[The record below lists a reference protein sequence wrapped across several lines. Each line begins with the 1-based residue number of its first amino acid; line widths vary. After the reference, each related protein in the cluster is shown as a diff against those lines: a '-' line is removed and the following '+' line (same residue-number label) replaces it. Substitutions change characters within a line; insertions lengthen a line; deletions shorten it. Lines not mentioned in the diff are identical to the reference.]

1 MERIQSLIA
10 IPILIG
16 IAWAMSSHRDKFPW
30 RVVFWG
36 TGLQFVFAIL
46 ILWTPWGRAAFA
58 WMGEMVTQFLAFTKE
73 GSGFLFGNM
82 VNDEYTGTFGFQFAF
97 AILPTIIFFGSVM
110 AVGYHFGV
118 IQAVVKGFA
127 WLMSKTMGTSGA
139 ESLSCSA
146 NIFVGQTEAPLII
159 RPFLGKMTNSEL
171 NAVMV
176 GGFATVAGGVL
187 AGYILLGIP
196 ANHLLA
202 ASVMAAPAALMFG
215 KITLPETEESVTK
228 GQVHM
233 PQMEKSANV
242 IDAAAVG
249 ARDGM
254 KLAVNVGAML
264 LAFIALIAVVNA
276 FLGWTSGVFAGM
288 GFEYFPDSLKQI
300 FSVLFWPVAFIIGV
314 PINECLNFG
323 FLVGTKISIN
333 EFVAYIE
340 MSNMMKAGAL
350 SPRAIILASYALC
363 GFANFSSIA
372 IQIGGISSLAPDRRK
387 DLAKLGMRAM
397 FAGAL
402 VNLQTAAIAGFLIG
416 SGD

>member
-1 MERIQSLIA
+1 LEQFQSLFA

-30 RVVFWG
+30 RIVFWG
-36 TGLQFVFAIL
+36 TGLQILFAVL
-46 ILWTPWGRAAFA
+46 ILWTPFGRAVFSWA
-58 WMGEMVTQFLAFTKE
+58 GEMVTQFLGFTQE
-73 GSGFLFGNM
+73 GSSFLFGNM
-82 VNDEYTGTFGFQFAF
+82 VKDEYQETFGFQFAF

-118 IQAVVKGFA
+118 IQKAVRGFA

-159 RPFLGKMTNSEL
+159 RPFLKGMTNSEL

-202 ASVMAAPAALMFG
+202 ASVMAAPAALMFA
-215 KITLPETEESVTK
+215 KIILPETKPSETAGTV
-228 GQVHM
+228 QM
-233 PQMEKSANV
+233 PKMEKSANV

-254 KLAVNVGAML
+254 TLAVNVGAML

-276 FLGWTSGVFAGM
+276 FLGWSSGLFAM
-288 GFEYFPDSLKQI
+288 IGFDYFPSSMKDI

-314 PINECLNFG
+314 PASECLDFG

-340 MSNMMKAGAL
+340 LSNMMRDGTL
-350 SPRAIILASYALC
+350 SPRSIVLASYALC

-372 IQIGGISSLAPDRRK
+372 IQIGGISSLAPERRK
-387 DLAKLGMRAM
+387 DLAQLGLRAM

-402 VNLQTAAIAGFLIG
+402 VNLQTAAIAGMLIG
-416 SGD
+416 SGE